1 MSFNRTIG
9 VLCRSVALLLCMLS
23 PIAITAQGT
32 AAEEP
37 EYAEE
42 VFLDME
48 FDANIATPHVADD
61 IKPEIR
67 RYVKSVA
74 ESHKKDFTIDLM
86 RNGEVMV
93 VTFLTDDLFLPNDT
107 ILMSTA
113 SKQLNKILPL
123 VKDPMMYKLVFAVHT
138 DDTGSDLYCDRLS
151 TARLNSVYDWL
162 LDAIDRGAIEEDLV
176 IVPYSM
182 AASDPL
188 IDNDTREHRRQN
200 RRVEFFLIPGPKM
213 MQRAKNKTLNR

>member
-1 MSFNRTIG
+1 MNFKHHIRGISKVF
-9 VLCRSVALLLCMLS
+9 ALLCILVPGASL
-23 PIAITAQGT
+23 AQVPAQT
-32 AAEEP
+32 EP

-48 FDANIATPHVADD
+48 FDANIATPHVSDD
-61 IKPEIR
+61 LKPEIR
-67 RYVKSVA
+67 RYVKGVA
-74 ESHKKDFTIDLM
+74 DSHKKDFTIDLM

-93 VTFLTDDLFLPNDT
+93 VTFQTDDLFLPNDT

-113 SKQLNKILPL
+113 SKHLNKLLPL
-123 VKDPMMYKLVFAVHT
+123 IKDPMMYKLVYAVHT
-138 DDTGSDLYCDRLS
+138 DDTGSDAYCDALS

-188 IDNDTREHRRQN
+188 VDNDTREHRRLN

-213 MQRAKNKTLNR
+213 IQRATNKTLNR